1 MVSHRRQGTIMAR
14 VTELLAAV
22 EGRIMAQLERLI
34 EGQDEMN
41 GRLREAEIANA
52 VTSTRQD
59 GLEDLVKGRL
69 RIIMWLLGILISLL
83 LAAVAIIAL

>member
-1 MVSHRRQGTIMAR
+1 
-14 VTELLAAV
+14 
-22 EGRIMAQLERLI
+22 MAQLERLI

-69 RIIMWLLGILISLL
+69 RIIMWLLGILISFLA
-83 LAAVAIIAL
+83 AAVAIIAL

>member
-1 MVSHRRQGTIMAR
+1 MAR

-69 RIIMWLLGILISLL
+69 KIIMWLLGILISVLGL
-83 LAAVAIIAL
+83 VGAIIVL